1 VTLPITDGKTLILF
15 SLKLSLSSSCNN
27 TTKSEIIEKVTLSVE
42 KKKKESKKSCREK
55 HRKRALDRRSPMY
68 TLSTL

>member
-1 VTLPITDGKTLILF
+1 VTLLTVTLPITDGKTLILF

-42 KKKKESKKSCREK
+42 KKKKKNQKNHAGKSIGKE
-55 HRKRALDRRSPMY
+55 H
-68 TLSTL
+68 